1 MKSIVAVPILCLS
14 MVVPSV
20 SWSANFPEAGV
31 DKTTSIGQFGIRL
44 TQKWGKTI
52 LGINDCPTNP
62 KCLFTSPFLID
73 YNTQIGRSDPHKDS
87 NDANSTDKKGAFICD
102 QPGPGV
108 PACSNFATQTV
119 KDSDLILPTFP
130 VPLKFNEGPN
140 GTREIHTQI
149 LTFNMNH
156 WKNQLRCDAKF
167 SANSVKAGSAAPNR
181 DRSIGEIE
189 AKTANGDFPAESFF
203 NVFVEVDVDWNLD
216 NTRNLIV
223 YNKSPLV
230 IQNANLNKLP
240 PRVVYIHDGKENA
253 PAVYDTVTGEPVG
266 WITLAGHGVGYDC
279 SQIDQFKEIMSN
291 MKEVK
296 KLEPIIPSA
305 GVDKTRSLGRFGIRL
320 TKDMGQK
327 LLSINTCPF
336 GDPKCFIRS
345 PVLLDLNTRI
355 GRSAPHKDADPTDT
369 GGANVC
375 KQGTNNSCSQ
385 FFAAKVKDSD
395 FSFVP
400 NNPFIE
406 GPAGTREIHTQI
418 VGFNMNHW
426 SGQKNCD
433 NKSSANAVRAGGTI
447 PRSIGEVE
455 VKNGV
460 TGEFPAESFFDIFVE
475 VDLDWNLDNTKDI
488 TLINKSPL
496 VIQNG
501 NLMKLPPNVI
511 YNHGGS
517 DNAPAVYNKDT
528 GEPFG
533 WVTLAG
539 HGIGYDCT
547 KVKEFVKVVDQMKE
561 QTNLEPLIVLSVSL
575 DTFTANAADGKITI
589 NWTTGTETNNAGFT
603 LWRATPIDGQCT
615 LNPSNYKDVKK
626 VQPLV
631 YSKSQDGVLGASYS
645 EEDQNVE
652 PNVTYCYGL
661 EDVDYDGNGFFHAD
675 KIISA
680 RLN

>member
-1 MKSIVAVPILCLS
+1 M
-14 MVVPSV
+14 
-20 SWSANFPEAGV
+20 
-31 DKTTSIGQFGIRL
+31 
-44 TQKWGKTI
+44 
-52 LGINDCPTNP
+52 
-62 KCLFTSPFLID
+62 
-73 YNTQIGRSDPHKDS
+73 
-87 NDANSTDKKGAFICD
+87 
-102 QPGPGV
+102 
-108 PACSNFATQTV
+108 
-119 KDSDLILPTFP
+119 
-130 VPLKFNEGPN
+130 
-140 GTREIHTQI
+140 EI
-149 LTFNMNH
+149 
-156 WKNQLRCDAKF
+156 
-167 SANSVKAGSAAPNR
+167 
-181 DRSIGEIE
+181 
-189 AKTANGDFPAESFF
+189 FPAESFF

-240 PRVVYIHDGKENA
+240 PRVVYVHDGKENA

-279 SQIDQFKEIMSN
+279 SQIDQFKEIMLS

-305 GVDKTRSLGRFGIRL
+305 GVDRTTSLGRFGIRL
-320 TKDMGQK
+320 TKEMGQK
-327 LLSINTCPF
+327 LFKIDTCPF
-336 GDPKCFIRS
+336 GDPKCFVRS
-345 PVLLDLNTRI
+345 PVLLDTNTRI

-369 GGANVC
+369 GGADVC

-395 FSFVP
+395 FS
-400 NNPFIE
+400 NNPFID

-426 SGQKNCD
+426 ERQKNCD
-433 NKSSANAVRAGGTI
+433 AKFSANAIRAGGTI

-455 VKNGV
+455 VKTGV
-460 TGEFPAESFFDIFVE
+460 AGEFPAESFFDIFVE
-475 VDLDWNLDNTKDI
+475 VDLDWNLDNTIDI

-496 VIQNG
+496 VIKNG
-501 NLMKLPPNVI
+501 NLMKLPPVVI

-533 WVTLAG
+533 WVTIAG
-539 HGIGYDCT
+539 HGVGYDCT
-547 KVKEFVKVVDQMKE
+547 KVKEFVKVVDDMKE
-561 QTNLEPLIVLSVSL
+561 QTNLEPLVPILSVSL
-575 DTFTANAADGKITI
+575 DTFTTNAADGKITI

-603 LWRATPIDGQCT
+603 LWRATPKDGQCS
-615 LNPSNYKDVKK
+615 LDPSNYKDVKQ

-645 EEDQNVE
+645 EPDQNVE
-652 PNVTYCYGL
+652 AGVTYCYGL
-661 EDVDYDGNGFFHAD
+661 EDIEYDGTRTFHAD

-680 RLN
+680 TLD